1 MLASLWPVDD
11 KATYLLMVRF
21 AQEWFPHMTQES
33 PAAALARAQHWLRTV
48 TNRALHTWEAAL
60 LPTSIQ
66 GEQSADL
73 QMQEDAA
80 LAQEATSPSPMAAVR
95 GRGNRFDALQA
106 QELVQM
112 RAEEQE
118 PDARPYAAPYYWA
131 GFQIT
136 GW

>member
-1 MLASLWPVDD
+1 M
-11 KATYLLMVRF
+11 
-21 AQEWFPHMTQES
+21 
-33 PAAALARAQHWLRTV
+33 
-48 TNRALHTWEAAL
+48 
-60 LPTSIQ
+60 Q
-66 GEQSADL
+66 GEQPAEP

>member
-1 MLASLWPVDD
+1 MILLLHERKTTLAINLFEGLTHDGEEYLQVMSLIDPGMLG
-11 KATYLLMVRF
+11 
-21 AQEWFPHMTQES
+21 
-33 PAAALARAQHWLRTV
+33 LAHLD
-48 TNRALHTWEAAL
+48 
-60 LPTSIQ
+60 S
-66 GEQSADL
+66 
-73 QMQEDAA
+73 
-80 LAQEATSPSPMAAVR
+80 MAAVR

>member
-1 MLASLWPVDD
+1 
-11 KATYLLMVRF
+11 MV
-21 AQEWFPHMTQES
+21 
-33 PAAALARAQHWLRTV
+33 
-48 TNRALHTWEAAL
+48 
-60 LPTSIQ
+60 
-66 GEQSADL
+66 
-73 QMQEDAA
+73 
-80 LAQEATSPSPMAAVR
+80 AVR

-118 PDARPYAAPYYWA
+118 PEACPYAAPYYWA